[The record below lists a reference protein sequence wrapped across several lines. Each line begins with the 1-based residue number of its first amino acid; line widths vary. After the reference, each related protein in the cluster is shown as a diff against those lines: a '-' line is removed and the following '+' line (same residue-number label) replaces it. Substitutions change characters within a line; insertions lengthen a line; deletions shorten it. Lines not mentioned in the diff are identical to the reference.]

1 MGEVV
6 QFHDPES
13 ILLLIMVDI
22 GAGATAVT
30 VTVVSAAIL
39 ETATLPIRT
48 VRSIRIIVLWTLLF
62 VSLILL
68 IVILFLC
75 YEEAINSTLFQCDFL
90 IFLIGECERCT
101 LT

>member
-30 VTVVSAAIL
+30 VVSAAIF

-48 VRSIRIIVLWTLLF
+48 VRSIRIIILWTLLF

-68 IVILFLC
+68 IVILFLR
-75 YEEAINSTLFQCDFL
+75 YEEAINSTLFQCIFL
-90 IFLIGECERCT
+90 IFLIGECECCT
-101 LT
+101 LA